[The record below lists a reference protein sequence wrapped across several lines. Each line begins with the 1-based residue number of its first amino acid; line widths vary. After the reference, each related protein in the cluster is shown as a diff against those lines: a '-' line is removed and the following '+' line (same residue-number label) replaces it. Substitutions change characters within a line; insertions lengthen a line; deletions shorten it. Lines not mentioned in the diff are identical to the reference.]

1 MEKYKKS
8 LIYSCIKLAILSA
21 LLIVVFLIFG
31 TTLVIPSLPKMGYS
45 NKDMISMMGG
55 GVVGFVAV
63 EIYAIVSWLHTIKN
77 PQKLNAMYIKT
88 NDERELLIQQKTG
101 FSTFVIVVYLLLMAA
116 VISSRINSDICFTL
130 FVVIIAMMVIY
141 GASNLYY
148 RKKF

>member
-8 LIYSCIKLAILSA
+8 LMDSCIKMVILCIFLIAAFLVFGTPLAIP
-21 LLIVVFLIFG
+21 I
-31 TTLVIPSLPKMGYS
+31 LPRMGYS
-45 NKDMISMMGG
+45 NKDMLSMTGAS
-55 GVVGFVAV
+55 VVGFVAV
-63 EIYAIVSWLHTIKN
+63 FIYRIVSWLRTIKN
-77 PQKLNAMYIKT
+77 PQKLSAMYIKT